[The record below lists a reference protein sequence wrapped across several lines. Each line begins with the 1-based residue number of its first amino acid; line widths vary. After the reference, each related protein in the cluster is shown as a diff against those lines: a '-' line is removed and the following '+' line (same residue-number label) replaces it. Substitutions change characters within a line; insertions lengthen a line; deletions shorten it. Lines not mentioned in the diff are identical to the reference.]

1 MLQPRKTKYRKLFK
15 PRSLPGPA
23 TKGTKVSFGEYGLR
37 ADESGHISA
46 RQIEAARRAIV
57 HFIKR
62 GGRVWIRIFP
72 AMPITK
78 KPPETR
84 MGGGKGD
91 IDHWVAI
98 VRLGTVM
105 FEMGGVDEVTAK
117 EALRLASMKLAVKST
132 FVKKNY

>member
-1 MLQPRKTKYRKLFK
+1 M
-15 PRSLPGPA
+15 A

-37 ADESGHISA
+37 ADESGHISS

-57 HFIKR
+57 HSIKR
-62 GGRVWIRIFP
+62 GGRVWIRLFP

-91 IDHWVAI
+91 VDHWVAEI
-98 VRLGTVM
+98 GKGKMM
-105 FEMGGVDEVTAK
+105 FEMGGVDEETAK
-117 EALRLASMKLAVKST
+117 EALRLAAHKLPVKST
-132 FVKKNY
+132 FIRRHV

>member
-1 MLQPRKTKYRKLFK
+1 MLQPKKTKYRKIFK

-23 TKGTKVSFGEYGLR
+23 VKGTRISFGEYGLR
-37 ADESGHISA
+37 ADESGHVSN

-62 GGRVWIRIFP
+62 GGRVWIRLFP
-72 AMPITK
+72 DMPITK

-91 IDHWVAI
+91 VHHWVAVARAGRI
-98 VRLGTVM
+98 M
-105 FEMGGVDEVTAK
+105 FEMSGVDEATAR
-117 EALRLASMKLAVKST
+117 EALRLASHKLAVKSS
-132 FVKKNY
+132 FIKKNQ

>member
-15 PRSLPGPA
+15 PRNLPEMA
-23 TKGTKVSFGEYGLR
+23 VKGTKVSFGEYGLR
-37 ADESGHISA
+37 ADESGHISS

-57 HFIKR
+57 HSIKR

-91 IDHWVAI
+91 VDHWVA
-98 VRLGTVM
+98 VVGMGRVL
-105 FEMGGVDEVTAK
+105 FEMGGVDEPIAK
-117 EALRLASMKLAVKST
+117 EALRLAAMKLAVKSS
-132 FVKKNY
+132 FIKKGE